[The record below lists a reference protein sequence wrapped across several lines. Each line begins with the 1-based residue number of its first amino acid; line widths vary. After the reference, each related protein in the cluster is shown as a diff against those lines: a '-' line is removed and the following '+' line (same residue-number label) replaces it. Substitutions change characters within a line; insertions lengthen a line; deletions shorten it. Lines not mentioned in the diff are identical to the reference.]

1 MTKSQP
7 KPKPEQPAN
16 TGLHAGEK
24 KGGKFQKGVSGNPT
38 GKKPGTRNRTTLALE
53 SLLDGEG
60 AKITRRAIKLAL
72 KGDPV
77 ALRICMD
84 RLLPP
89 RRERPVSLP
98 MTGAPANAAG
108 ISQALGSVIHAVCKG
123 RLTPSEGGALANIL
137 QVQARVI
144 EAVDLEKRI
153 ADLEQR
159 AEGGTQ

>member
-1 MTKSQP
+1 MTKP
-7 KPKPEQPAN
+7 KPKPKPKPPAN
-16 TGLHAGEK
+16 AGPK
-24 KGGKFQKGVSGNPT
+24 QGGKFQKGKSGNPA

-98 MTGAPANAAG
+98 TMSAPANAAG

-153 ADLEQR
+153 ADLEQQ
-159 AEGGTQ
+159 AKGGTQ